1 MKPGWFNDKINQN
14 FIEISKTRTFDNIN
28 EFVHNEEIYS
38 VDEMLNHKNK
48 IIKSQKNYVRL
59 LNESSKY

>member
-14 FIEISKTRTFDNIN
+14 FIEISKTSTFDNIN